1 MKTTE
6 SAQVLERAPHSAD
19 GYLEPIRRNAFRL
32 LGLRGA
38 ATQRE
43 IYEAAA
49 AVRRRL
55 KLGVAHTTPQD
66 ALWLGPLERTE
77 MDVRDALGRL
87 ARPAQRIAERL
98 FWFYEDAPTV
108 APPLNLLTRGGAV
121 AVVARAEQEHDA
133 ALASFAAAL
142 RFDPDVEYGEVWTRT
157 LRLWQE
163 LTEADEFWS
172 LLVAADL
179 KGDFEQLATH
189 GEVRELR
196 ARVMHLLTT
205 PLAGLAKDGVARKR
219 YDLTGRALEVLRLA
233 ARDFEGE
240 RLFAGYE
247 NEILAPVED
256 GFEELNRR
264 VFDALRWERMRYN
277 SPAEQRQACDA
288 TLRQF
293 DRDVRPALA
302 AFLKMAGVESLPT
315 RRVFESAA
323 VELFQLAD
331 AYQTGGEREAG
342 QLLAR
347 KAWTLAPP
355 ESVAA
360 FEIAE
365 GRARFGGADW
375 GGERTPEEYL
385 AGVRRELR
393 PQTELFA
400 QYMAQENLS
409 PQSFSTPQFT
419 PTPARDT
426 GEGFGQV
433 ILYIFLAVVCIGLCS
448 NLGTR
453 RSYRGNIHLPP
464 PTFNYNYNVRMPPVV
479 IPRINIEP
487 LNLNLNSR
495 RAPSRRTRRRQRP
508 RRAETPVQPPT
519 KIREATP

>member
-1 MKTTE
+1 
-6 SAQVLERAPHSAD
+6 LERAPHSAD
-19 GYLEPIRRNAFRL
+19 GYLEPVRRNAFRL

-43 IYEAAA
+43 IHEAAS

-55 KLGVAHTTPQD
+55 KLGVAHTSPQD

-98 FWFYEDAPTV
+98 LWFYEDAPHV
-108 APPLNLLTRGGAV
+108 APTANLVTRGGAE
-121 AVVARAEQEHDA
+121 ALVVRTEERHDA

-142 RFDPDVEYGEVWTRT
+142 RFDPDVKQGEIWTRA
-157 LRLWQE
+157 LSLWQE
-163 LTEADEFWS
+163 LTERDEFWS

-189 GEVRELR
+189 GEARELR
-196 ARVMHLLTT
+196 ARVMHLVTT

-219 YDLTGRALEVLRLA
+219 YDVTTRALEVLRCAGL
-233 ARDFEGE
+233 EE
-240 RLFAGYE
+240 KLFAGYE

-256 GFEELNRR
+256 GFEALNRS
-264 VFDALRWERMRYN
+264 VFDELRWERMRYN
-277 SPAEQRQACDA
+277 SPDAQRQACDA
-288 TLRQF
+288 TLRRF
-293 DRDVRPALA
+293 DREIKPALA
-302 AFLKMAGVESLPT
+302 AFLKMAGVESLAT

-331 AYQTGGEREAG
+331 AYQRGGEREAG

-347 KAWTLAPP
+347 KAWTFAPP

-360 FEIAE
+360 FEIEE
-365 GRARFGGADW
+365 GRAQFGGADW
-375 GGERTPEEYL
+375 GGARTQEEYL
-385 AGVRRELR
+385 ARLRRELR

-400 QYMAQENLS
+400 QYITQENLS
-409 PQSFSTPQFT
+409 PQLSSAPNFT
-419 PTPARDT
+419 PTPARDMS
-426 GEGFGQV
+426 EGFGQ
-433 ILYIFLAVVCIGLCS
+433 IFLYVLFVIACIGFGVCS
-448 NLGTR
+448 SSGTR
-453 RSYRGNIHLPP
+453 RGYRGNIHLPP
-464 PTFNYNYNVRMPPVV
+464 PTFNYNYNVQLPPLVT
-479 IPRINIEP
+479 PRINIEELK
-487 LNLNLNSR
+487 LNLNPG
-495 RAPSRRTRRRQRP
+495 RAPSRRARRRQRA